1 MSTPSEPTGVGGHS
15 FTLTRF
21 KLPKGHC
28 SGESRS
34 WCFAVYLDHW
44 LSDIESNVVL
54 RRHDFGLYVLGG
66 ALSFALCASGVWNSR
81 ERLEA
86 ASEGAVI
93 CGWLGALIGAIAIVS
108 KSDFQWEGLGPA
120 IGIMLLTIMY
130 GYFVKVVVRLVLLS
144 RSSQ

>member
-1 MSTPSEPTGVGGHS
+1 MKADLGVLLFILITGLVISRLMSS
-15 FTLTRF
+15 F
-21 KLPKGHC
+21 
-28 SGESRS
+28 
-34 WCFAVYLDHW
+34 V
-44 LSDIESNVVL
+44 DIISA
-54 RRHDFGLYVLGG
+54 LYVLGG

>member
-1 MSTPSEPTGVGGHS
+1 MSTPSELTGVGGHS

-54 RRHDFGLYVLGG
+54 RRHDFGAVRFGWG
-66 ALSFALCASGVWNSR
+66 TIVCFVRKWS
-81 ERLEA
+81 LELA
-86 ASEGAVI
+86 RD
-93 CGWLGALIGAIAIVS
+93 S
-108 KSDFQWEGLGPA
+108 KQHQKEP
-120 IGIMLLTIMY
+120 
-130 GYFVKVVVRLVLLS
+130 
-144 RSSQ
+144 